1 MEPTSSQI
9 GLIFKW
15 ISWKMPRQEACEAV
29 SWLQKHATR
38 KEASSE
44 IARLHDLYH
53 ENKLNKETLYSGK
66 LWEGYKND

>member
-15 ISWKMPRQEACEAV
+15 ISWKMPRQEASDAAN
-29 SWLQKHATR
+29 WLQKHATR
-38 KEASSE
+38 KEVSSE

-53 ENKLNKETLYSGK
+53 KNELDKESLFNGEIWKEYC
-66 LWEGYKND
+66 ND